1 MRFLDK
7 VVIVTGAGIGIGKG
21 IAKLFAE
28 EGGRVIVVDV
38 DVVSAQDTL
47 GELLKSGRQALAL
60 GADLTDANQVRAM
73 IAKVIDSFGR
83 VDILVN
89 NAGGSLGTSLSIEEV
104 SEEEWDRVIA
114 ANLKSTFLCT
124 QEVVKWMKKYGG
136 KIVNISSLAVRRRSK
151 VAGPQYVS
159 AKAAIVGLTKQ
170 VAWELGKYGI
180 NVNAIAP
187 GLTLTPRAKQTW
199 EALKQEEKTILLSE
213 IPLGR
218 LAEVEDQAKVV
229 LFLCSEE
236 ASYITGVTIDVNG
249 GAFMP

>member
-1 MRFLDK
+1 MRFFKK
-7 VVIVTGAGIGIGKG
+7 VVIVTGGGKGIGKG

-28 EGGRVIVVDV
+28 EGARVAVVDI
-38 DVVSAQDTL
+38 DVVSAQETVE
-47 GELLKSGRQALAL
+47 ELLKLGCQALAF
-60 GADLTDANQVRAM
+60 GTDLTDADQVRAM
-73 IAKVIDSFGR
+73 IAKVIDAFGH

-89 NAGGSLGTSLSIEEV
+89 NAGGGLGTSLSIEEV

-124 QEVVKWMKKYGG
+124 QEVVKWMKTCGG
-136 KIVNISSLAVRRRSK
+136 KIVNLSSIATRRRSK
-151 VAGPQYVS
+151 IAGPQYSS
-159 AKAAIVGLTKQ
+159 AKSAVIGFTKQ

-187 GLTLTPRAKQTW
+187 GLTLTPGVKQKW
-199 EALKQEEKTILLSE
+199 EGMEEADRKAILSE

-229 LFLCSEE
+229 LFLCSED
-236 ASYITGVTIDVNG
+236 ASYITGMTIDVNG